1 MRALALTVLCGCR
14 SILGIE
20 DVDVI
25 DLGDPDAAFDSGVD
39 SVDSNPFDATPVG
52 CPSMYQTLPNSGP
65 RGHRYLQAPAPGNW
79 LDLRDFCVAVGG
91 FLAFPDGN
99 NAQNAQLELAALIA
113 FSGNGTW
120 IGVTDV
126 GTEGTFRTS
135 LNQIV
140 SAATASL
147 IQGGNSMQSDC
158 ATAQTDRLNIEDCL
172 NNHKAVCECV
182 P

>member
-1 MRALALTVLCGCR
+1 MVLCGCR

-25 DLGDPDAAFDSGVD
+25 DLGDPDAANRDSAVD
-39 SVDSNPFDATPVG
+39 GGEDSPSDATPLG
-52 CPSMYQTLPNSGP
+52 CPSMFQTLPNSGP
-65 RGHRYLQAPAPGNW
+65 RGHRYLQAPASANW
-79 LDLRDFCVAVGG
+79 LDMRDFCVAVGG

-99 NAQNAQLELAALIA
+99 NPQNAQLELAALIA

-140 SAATASL
+140 SAATSSL
-147 IQGGNSMQSDC
+147 IQGGNSMQNDC
-158 ATAQTDRLNIEDCL
+158 ATAQTDRLNIEDCS
-172 NNHKAVCECV
+172 NSHKAVCECV